1 MISDPFFPTLTK
13 LLRERGW
20 IERDGALHAR
30 HGSIWVDLSS
40 TWPSSVEEFRQVIRR
55 RMDRLSRYYE
65 GELDNSGEETL
76 ADTSDLLEIL
86 EAVLGRD

>member
-20 IERDGALHAR
+20 TEQDGALHAR

-40 TWPSSVEEFRQVIRR
+40 TWPSSLEEFRQVIRG
-55 RMDRLSRYYE
+55 RMDRLSRYYA
-65 GELDNSGEETL
+65 GELDNSGEKTL
-76 ADTSDLLEIL
+76 SDTSDLLEVL
-86 EAVLGRD
+86 DTVLGP